1 MIFRL
6 SKHPNRVTQVQ
17 VGTLGR
23 LTAGESFEV
32 QDDRSRNFFFYLFAE
47 DEGVEVSFVPFDMDE
62 AVTFTLEKGWN
73 PIKIKRILNAPSG
86 LFFGF

>member
-1 MIFRL
+1 MIYRL

-47 DEGVEVSFVPFDMDE
+47 DEGVEVSIVPFDMDE

-73 PIKIKRILNAPSG
+73 PIKVKRILNAPSG